1 MVAQANMIDA
11 QRPNVLFIMT
21 DQHNPKI
28 AGFAGDEVVRTPA
41 LDRLAAQ
48 STVFES
54 AYCQQPL
61 CVPSRAALLTGRYC
75 RNTGI
80 YANLDILP
88 ANSPTFPRHLA
99 EHGYATCLV
108 GKAHLNGEQFQGY
121 QQRPYGDLYG
131 QAHQPDPRRTPELGE
146 HGLGEIP
153 YQAGPSGIPLA
164 LTQTEI
170 VTAEA
175 AKFLQTHVGRGSRQP
190 FLLSVHYD
198 KPHFPINPPEP
209 YFRRYE
215 DTVRLPAHWK
225 TEHGE
230 EHLAGLVPFVREN
243 FVSAGYYHVARHLHR
258 KALAAYYGCVE
269 WVDDNIGRLLD
280 VLDYLGLSENTIVI
294 YTSDHGEM
302 AGAHGAWQK
311 MVFYEESAR
320 VPLLVRLPGQTD
332 SVRRDEPVG
341 LIDMYPTLCELA
353 SLPAPECDGESLVPL
368 LRRSAGDGWAG
379 EAGGGEEWTREAIF
393 SESVLI
399 YKPEHAGCMIRRGDW
414 KYARYLDGAE
424 ELYDLSTDP
433 GEGHN
438 LALDPRHARLHNEL
452 RARVEEFWEPE
463 KQRDRYD
470 RTPRMPKEKHFYPFS
485 NQFVLGDG
493 TIVDGRP

>member
-1 MVAQANMIDA
+1 MTG
-11 QRPNVLFIMT
+11 RPNILFIMT

-28 AGFAGDEVVRTPA
+28 AGFAGDPVVRTPA
-41 LDRLAAQ
+41 LDRLAGTG
-48 STVFES
+48 TVFDT

-61 CVPSRAALLTGRYC
+61 CVPSRTSLLMGRYC

-88 ANSPTFPRHLA
+88 ANSLTFPRLLA
-99 EHGYATCLV
+99 RHGYATCLI

-131 QAHQPDPRRTPELGE
+131 QAHQPDPRRVPEGGE

-153 YQAGPSGIPLA
+153 FQAGPSRIPLA

-170 VTAEA
+170 TTAEA
-175 AKFLQTHVGRGSRQP
+175 AKWLQTSVGRGSGQP

-215 DTVRLPAHWK
+215 RTVRLPDHWNGP
-225 TEHGE
+225 HGE
-230 EHLAGLVPFVREN
+230 QHLAALVPFVREN
-243 FVSAGYYHVARHLHR
+243 FVTEGYYGVDREFHR
-258 KALAAYYGCVE
+258 RTLAAYYGCVE

-280 VLDYLGLSENTIVI
+280 VLDYLGLAENTVVI

-302 AGAHGAWQK
+302 AGSHGAWQK

-320 VPLLVRLPGQTD
+320 VPLIVRLPGQTGG
-332 SVRRDEPVG
+332 VRQGVPVG
-341 LIDMYPTLCELA
+341 LLDMYPTLCELA
-353 SLPAPECDGESLVPL
+353 GIAVPGHCDGRSIVPL
-368 LRRSAGDGWAG
+368 LGDSRAPRTDWADRR
-379 EAGGGEEWTREAIF
+379 IY

-399 YKPEHAGCMIRRGDW
+399 GKPEHAGCMVRSGPW

-424 ELYDLSTDP
+424 ELYNLETDP
-433 GEGHN
+433 
-438 LALDPRHARLHNEL
+438 
-452 RARVEEFWEPE
+452 VEEQNRAADPACSEIRQELQTDVERFWEPDL
-463 KQRDRYD
+463 QRERYD
-470 RTPRMPKEKHFYPFS
+470 RTPRMPREKHFYEYS

-493 TIVDGRP
+493 TIVDARP